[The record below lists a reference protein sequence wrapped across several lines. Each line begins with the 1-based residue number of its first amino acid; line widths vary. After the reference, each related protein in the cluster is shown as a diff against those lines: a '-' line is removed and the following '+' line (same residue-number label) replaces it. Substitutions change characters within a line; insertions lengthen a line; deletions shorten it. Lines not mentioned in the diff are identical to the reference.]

1 MSASRDKF
9 HFWVGMSI
17 VIVIAI
23 LIGLLCTVFTPNYFR
38 PKTIVETYFTES
50 VNGLSPG
57 APVKFKG
64 IDIGK
69 VTEISLSSKVYPDDH
84 ISLFSPDA
92 SVAVVRMIVYIDENQ
107 LKEQLPDLIQKGLR
121 FQTELAGVT
130 GTIYLAA
137 NFLNPTLYPPEIKD
151 VPWKPKYIYV
161 PATISLTNE
170 ILENIQHFLATLQNI
185 KTKIDDVTPDAVKT
199 QSTKELLT
207 TLNNTVSMLDPD
219 KLHTLLSNA
228 ENYVNSSHSIL
239 SKVDVARVNSLLS
252 ELTKTTEKLNTTLHE
267 TKGSGLV
274 TQLNKTISGADQAIV
289 DNRYNIRELI
299 LNLKDISDNL
309 KILSESLAQAPN
321 FLAPRPHHPS
331 PVSSEH

>member
-137 NFLNPTLYPPEIKD
+137 NFLTRHFIR
-151 VPWKPKYIYV
+151 PKLKMCLGNRN
-161 PATISLTNE
+161 IST
-170 ILENIQHFLATLQNI
+170 F
-185 KTKIDDVTPDAVKT
+185 
-199 QSTKELLT
+199 
-207 TLNNTVSMLDPD
+207 
-219 KLHTLLSNA
+219 
-228 ENYVNSSHSIL
+228 
-239 SKVDVARVNSLLS
+239 R
-252 ELTKTTEKLNTTLHE
+252 
-267 TKGSGLV
+267 
-274 TQLNKTISGADQAIV
+274 
-289 DNRYNIRELI
+289 
-299 LNLKDISDNL
+299 
-309 KILSESLAQAPN
+309 
-321 FLAPRPHHPS
+321 RPS
-331 PVSSEH
+331 V

>member
-1 MSASRDKF
+1 MSASKDKF

-69 VTEISLSSKVYPDDH
+69 VTDISLSSKVYPDDH

-92 SVAVVRMIVYIDENQ
+92 SVAVVRMIVYMDENQ
-107 LKEQLPDLIQKGLR
+107 LKELR

-199 QSTKELLT
+199 RSTKELLT
-207 TLNNTVSMLDPD
+207 TLNNTVSMLDPN
-219 KLHTLLSNA
+219 KLRTLLTNA

-239 SKVDVARVNSLLS
+239 SKIDVARINSLLS
-252 ELTKTTEKLNTTLHE
+252 ELAKTTEKLNTTLHE

-309 KILSESLAQAPN
+309 KILSENLAQDPN
-321 FLAPRPHHPS
+321 FFAPRVHHPS
-331 PVSSEH
+331 PIGSPQN

>member
-107 LKEQLPDLIQKGLR
+107 LKEQSPDLIQKGLR

-185 KTKIDDVTPDAVKT
+185 KTKIDDVTPDAVKLSPQRSSSQHLT
-199 QSTKELLT
+199 IQSVCWIRINCTRCSQMQKIT
-207 TLNNTVSMLDPD
+207 STP
-219 KLHTLLSNA
+219 A
-228 ENYVNSSHSIL
+228 IRSSQ
-239 SKVDVARVNSLLS
+239 K
-252 ELTKTTEKLNTTLHE
+252 
-267 TKGSGLV
+267 
-274 TQLNKTISGADQAIV
+274 
-289 DNRYNIRELI
+289 
-299 LNLKDISDNL
+299 
-309 KILSESLAQAPN
+309 
-321 FLAPRPHHPS
+321 
-331 PVSSEH
+331 

>member
-121 FQTELAGVT
+121 
-130 GTIYLAA
+130 
-137 NFLNPTLYPPEIKD
+137 
-151 VPWKPKYIYV
+151 
-161 PATISLTNE
+161 
-170 ILENIQHFLATLQNI
+170 
-185 KTKIDDVTPDAVKT
+185 
-199 QSTKELLT
+199 
-207 TLNNTVSMLDPD
+207 
-219 KLHTLLSNA
+219 
-228 ENYVNSSHSIL
+228 
-239 SKVDVARVNSLLS
+239 
-252 ELTKTTEKLNTTLHE
+252 
-267 TKGSGLV
+267 
-274 TQLNKTISGADQAIV
+274 
-289 DNRYNIRELI
+289 
-299 LNLKDISDNL
+299 
-309 KILSESLAQAPN
+309 
-321 FLAPRPHHPS
+321 
-331 PVSSEH
+331 

>member
-1 MSASRDKF
+1 M
-9 HFWVGMSI
+9 
-17 VIVIAI
+17 IAI

-151 VPWKPKYIYV
+151 
-161 PATISLTNE
+161 LTNE

-289 DNRYNIRELI
+289 DNRYNI
-299 LNLKDISDNL
+299 
-309 KILSESLAQAPN
+309 LSSPSSPSLSGQLRALEI
-321 FLAPRPHHPS
+321 FSRTS
-331 PVSSEH
+331 

>member
-137 NFLNPTLYPPEIKD
+137 NFLN
-151 VPWKPKYIYV
+151 

-309 KILSESLAQAPN
+309 KILSESLAQDPN